1 VSDIVPRRR
10 VLLAS
15 AAALPLLL
23 GAAGCRSSD
32 VFTGPDPLAGRPP
45 LGHDVLTLQAV
56 IAAEENMIDL
66 YQLAIGGDSGTSR
79 ARTLRSLLAQHQQH
93 LVQLKARL
101 IPGGSGGDGSPP
113 GAGGSG
119 GSSPRASTVSITR
132 LRAAERASAAD
143 LVRRLATAPP
153 ALAQLLAS
161 IAASDATHVTA
172 LGG

>member
-1 VSDIVPRRR
+1 
-10 VLLAS
+10 
-15 AAALPLLL
+15 
-23 GAAGCRSSD
+23 
-32 VFTGPDPLAGRPP
+32 
-45 LGHDVLTLQAV
+45 VLTLQAV

-66 YQLAIGGDSGTSR
+66 YHLAITGDSGTTQ

-101 IPGGSGGDGSPP
+101 IPGGSGGNGFPP

-119 GSSPRASTVSITR
+119 ESSPRASTVSIAG